1 MYNLDGLADETE
13 VSIKTPFGRP
23 SDNIIIGTID
33 SVPVAFLPR
42 HGRDHLYSP
51 TEIPVRANI
60 YALKTLGVDLIV
72 SISAVGSLREEI
84 KPLDMVVPNQ
94 IIDHTTSRN
103 SSFFGDGIVAH
114 VGFAN
119 PFCPNL
125 RTIVVETA
133 LKHNNCVHT
142 RGTYLVIEGP
152 QFSTRAESEL
162 YRS

>member
-84 KPLDMVVPNQ
+84 KPLYMVVPNQ

-133 LKHNNCVHT
+133 LKHNNSVHT